1 MSPFLAKLIL
11 LIFGLSCVLLFFHI
25 MGDIQTLQAEWQQPK
40 QRPQRGYV
48 RQHGDYM
55 VWHEYLRA
63 EQIYESNQSLTLTT
77 HATYMDLG
85 LLPTM
90 LSRWQAP
97 ISLTIYA
104 SGSDFYKA
112 IESFWYIHDCLQMR
126 RLLRHFVSI
135 HLVWHRQHYPPGL
148 HLFDLSRAP
157 PASLKCHQPAPY
169 AKARQD
175 VTYWHLHKLKYPVNL
190 LRNVARLNAY
200 TYYIMA
206 LDMQLLPPSNF
217 AKKFIHFAWVRY
229 WNHPDIA
236 KPFASIYCLP
246 TFPHTPQAP
255 LAYNKQQLVKV
266 LRDYNITKPIYN
278 NNYLWQRN
286 WLSSVKDQEHLYIYD
301 RATHGICVGY
311 ISINE
316 LEPLY
321 DEQYEME
328 SIYQANNNLQCL
340 LLSHLGYSFIIM
352 DNVFLIRRTEDSWQ
366 SIRYNKTLRFARLH
380 RLNKLKKLYNNL
392 VSLPGV
398 NNNLE
403 WLINMAKK
411 D

>member
-1 MSPFLAKLIL
+1 MLFMQSYFFCASVRLGVIIISIFAMAKSIVVMYIILTHGIDFLPMMIDKFDTESAYRESYFMVKDTIDWMEQDPKVATVLLQVYSISHIVSCLAAAYGAYKLKKLFVLPLACFEFTYLLQIVAMVILFLRISRHFLNLSSLIL
-11 LIFGLSCVLLFFHI
+11 VTLI
-25 MGDIQTLQAEWQQPK
+25 
-40 QRPQRGYV
+40 
-48 RQHGDYM
+48 
-55 VWHEYLRA
+55 
-63 EQIYESNQSLTLTT
+63 
-77 HATYMDLG
+77 AT
-85 LLPTM
+85 
-90 LSRWQAP
+90 A
-97 ISLTIYA
+97 YA
-104 SGSDFYKA
+104 T
-112 IESFWYIHDCLQMR
+112 
-126 RLLRHFVSI
+126 
-135 HLVWHRQHYPPGL
+135 
-148 HLFDLSRAP
+148 
-157 PASLKCHQPAPY
+157 
-169 AKARQD
+169 RQD